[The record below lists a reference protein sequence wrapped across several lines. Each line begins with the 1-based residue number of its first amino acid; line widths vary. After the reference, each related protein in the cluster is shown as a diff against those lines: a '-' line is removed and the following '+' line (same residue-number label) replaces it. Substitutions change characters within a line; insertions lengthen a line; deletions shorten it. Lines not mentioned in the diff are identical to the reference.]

1 MAEEKRKKGFAESKR
16 KFIVSLKKRPHNI
29 PLCMMAIAFI
39 VYSFNLTKISN
50 TTAVINRPL
59 MGLCE
64 FVIML
69 FSILAF
75 VAFLNAYPKRQK
87 PILPMVILLYA
98 LEIIVAGADVL
109 YLRRISEGLQSIQ
122 INASRQFIPQAQSM
136 LTVHIV
142 LVVLSIVL
150 IALIPVIGKALNK
163 IDTSVAIAENEDVQ
177 IELVSDDEGE
187 ASRSGGKRQE
197 SEK

>member
-87 PILPMVILLYA
+87 PILPMVILLYV

-109 YLRRISEGLQSIQ
+109 YLKRISEGLQSIQ
-122 INASRQFIPQAQSM
+122 VNASRQFIPQAQSM

-187 ASRSGGKRQE
+187 AARSGGKRQE

>member
-1 MAEEKRKKGFAESKR
+1 MAEKRNKGFKESWR

-29 PLCMMAIAFI
+29 PLCMMAIAFV

-50 TTAVINRPL
+50 TTAVINRPM

-75 VAFLNAYPKRQK
+75 VVFLNAYPKRQK
-87 PILPMVILLYA
+87 PILPMVILLY
-98 LEIIVAGADVL
+98 LLQGIIIGADFM
-109 YLRRISEGLQSIQ
+109 YLKRIQEGLKSIE
-122 INASRQFIPQAQSM
+122 ITAARMFIPKAQSM

-142 LVVLSIVL
+142 LVIITVIL
-150 IALIPVIGKALNK
+150 IALIPVLGKLLGK
-163 IDTSVAIAENEDVQ
+163 IDTSVALAENKDVN
-177 IELVSDDEGE
+177 IELTDDN
-187 ASRSGGKRQE
+187 
-197 SEK
+197 

>member
-1 MAEEKRKKGFAESKR
+1 MAEKRNKGLKESWR

-29 PLCMMAIAFI
+29 PMCMMVIAFV

-50 TTAVINRPL
+50 TTAVINRPM

-87 PILPMVILLYA
+87 PILPMVILLYILQLA
-98 LEIIVAGADVL
+98 IIFADYT
-109 YLRRISEGLQSIQ
+109 YLTRINEGLSSIQ
-122 INASRQFIPQAQSM
+122 ITAARQFIPQAQSM
-136 LTVHIV
+136 LTVHII
-142 LVVLSIVL
+142 LVILTVVL
-150 IALIPVIGKALNK
+150 IALIPVLGKLLNR
-163 IDTSVAIAENEDVQ
+163 IDTSVAIAENEDVN
-177 IELVSDDEGE
+177 IELADEDDNAE
-187 ASRSGGKRQE
+187 AARSGGKRHE
-197 SEK
+197 NEK

>member
-1 MAEEKRKKGFAESKR
+1 MAEKKNKGFKESWR

-50 TTAVINRPL
+50 TTAVVNQTY

-69 FSILAF
+69 FSVLAF
-75 VAFLNAYPKRQK
+75 VCFLNAYPKRQK
-87 PILPMVILLYA
+87 PIVPMVILLYV
-98 LEIIVAGADVL
+98 LEIIILIADVV
-109 YLRRISEGLQSIQ
+109 YISKINAGLQTIQ
-122 INASRQFIPQAQSM
+122 INASRQFIPQAKSM

-142 LVVLSIVL
+142 LVVISIIL

-163 IDTSVAIAENEDVQ
+163 IDTSVTLAGNDDVA
-177 IELVSDDEGE
+177 IELTDDDEAE
-187 ASRSGGKRQE
+187 AARSGGARQK
-197 SEK
+197 SEN

>member
-1 MAEEKRKKGFAESKR
+1 MAEKRNKGFKESWR

-29 PLCMMAIAFI
+29 PLCMMAIAFV

-50 TTAVINRPL
+50 TTAVINRPM

-75 VAFLNAYPKRQK
+75 VCFLNAYPKRQK
-87 PILPMVILLYA
+87 PILPMVILLYLLQA
-98 LEIIVAGADVL
+98 IIIAADFM
-109 YLRRISEGLQSIQ
+109 YLKRIQEGLKSIE
-122 INASRQFIPQAQSM
+122 ITAARMFIPKAQAM

-142 LVVLSIVL
+142 LVIITVIL
-150 IALIPVIGKALNK
+150 IALIPVLGKLLSK
-163 IDTSVAIAENEDVQ
+163 IDTSVTLAENKDVN
-177 IELVSDDEGE
+177 IELTDDN
-187 ASRSGGKRQE
+187 
-197 SEK
+197 

>member
-109 YLRRISEGLQSIQ
+109 YLARINEGLQSIQ
-122 INASRQFIPQAQSM
+122 VNASRQFIPQAQSM

-187 ASRSGGKRQE
+187 AARSGGKRQE

>member
-1 MAEEKRKKGFAESKR
+1 MAEKKNKGFKESWR

-29 PLCMMAIAFI
+29 PLCMMVIAFI

-50 TTAVINRPL
+50 TTAVVNQTY

-69 FSILAF
+69 FSVLAF
-75 VAFLNAYPKRQK
+75 VCFLNAYPKRQK
-87 PILPMVILLYA
+87 PIVPMVILLYV
-98 LEIIVAGADVL
+98 LEIIILIADVV
-109 YLRRISEGLQSIQ
+109 YISKINAGLQTIQ
-122 INASRQFIPQAQSM
+122 INASRQFIPQAKSM

-142 LVVLSIVL
+142 LVVVSIIL

-163 IDTSVAIAENEDVQ
+163 IDTSVTLAGNDDVA
-177 IELVSDDEGE
+177 IELTDDDEAE
-187 ASRSGGKRQE
+187 AARSGGARQK
-197 SEK
+197 SEN

>member
-1 MAEEKRKKGFAESKR
+1 MAEKKNKGFKESWR

-29 PLCMMAIAFI
+29 PLCMMVIAFV

-50 TTAVINRPL
+50 TTAVVNQTY

-69 FSILAF
+69 FSVLAF
-75 VAFLNAYPKRQK
+75 VCFLNAYPKRQK
-87 PILPMVILLYA
+87 PIVPMVILLYV
-98 LEIIVAGADVL
+98 LEIIILIADVV
-109 YLRRISEGLQSIQ
+109 YISKINAGLQTIQ
-122 INASRQFIPQAQSM
+122 INASRQFIPQAKSM

-142 LVVLSIVL
+142 FVVISIIL

-163 IDTSVAIAENEDVQ
+163 IDTSVALAGNDDVA
-177 IELVSDDEGE
+177 IELTDDDEAE
-187 ASRSGGKRQE
+187 AARSGGARQK
-197 SEK
+197 SEN

>member
-1 MAEEKRKKGFAESKR
+1 MAKQPAGFKEFIRKR
-16 KFIVSLKKRPHNI
+16 IVSLKRKPQMI
-29 PLCMMAIAFI
+29 ALFVFAIAF
-39 VYSFNLTKISN
+39 VSYSLNLTKISN

-187 ASRSGGKRQE
+187 AARSGGKRQE

>member
-75 VAFLNAYPKRQK
+75 VAVLNAYPKRQK

-109 YLRRISEGLQSIQ
+109 YLARINEGLQSIQ
-122 INASRQFIPQAQSM
+122 VNASRQFIPQAQSM

-187 ASRSGGKRQE
+187 AARSGGKRQE

>member
-87 PILPMVILLYA
+87 PILPMVILLYV

-109 YLRRISEGLQSIQ
+109 YLKRISEGLQSIQ
-122 INASRQFIPQAQSM
+122 VNASRQFIPQAQSM

-177 IELVSDDEGE
+177 IELVSDDDGE
-187 ASRSGGKRQE
+187 AARSGGKRQE

>member
-1 MAEEKRKKGFAESKR
+1 MAEKRNKGLKESWR

-29 PLCMMAIAFI
+29 PMCMMVIAFV

-50 TTAVINRPL
+50 TTAVINRPM

-87 PILPMVILLYA
+87 PILPMVILLYVLQLA
-98 LEIIVAGADVL
+98 IIFADYT
-109 YLRRISEGLQSIQ
+109 YLTRINEGLSSIQ
-122 INASRQFIPQAQSM
+122 ITAARQFIPQAQSM
-136 LTVHIV
+136 LTVHII
-142 LVVLSIVL
+142 LVILTVVL
-150 IALIPVIGKALNK
+150 IALIPVLGKLLNR
-163 IDTSVAIAENEDVQ
+163 IDTSVAIAENEDVN
-177 IELVSDDEGE
+177 IELVDEDDNAE
-187 ASRSGGKRQE
+187 ATRSGGKRHE
-197 SEK
+197 NEK

>member
-1 MAEEKRKKGFAESKR
+1 MAEKKNKGFKESWR

-29 PLCMMAIAFI
+29 PLCMMVIAFI

-50 TTAVINRPL
+50 TTAVVNQTY

-69 FSILAF
+69 FSVLAF
-75 VAFLNAYPKRQK
+75 VCFLNAYPKRQK
-87 PILPMVILLYA
+87 PIVPMVILLYV
-98 LEIIVAGADVL
+98 LEIIILIADVV
-109 YLRRISEGLQSIQ
+109 YISKINAGLQTIQ
-122 INASRQFIPQAQSM
+122 INASRQFIPQAKSM

-142 LVVLSIVL
+142 LVVISIIL

-163 IDTSVAIAENEDVQ
+163 IDTSVTLAGNDDVA
-177 IELVSDDEGE
+177 IELTDDDEAE
-187 ASRSGGKRQE
+187 AARSGGARQK
-197 SEK
+197 SEN

>member
-1 MAEEKRKKGFAESKR
+1 MAEKKNKGFKESWR

-29 PLCMMAIAFI
+29 PLCMMVIAFI

-50 TTAVINRPL
+50 TTAVVNQTY

-69 FSILAF
+69 FSVLAF
-75 VAFLNAYPKRQK
+75 VCFLNAYPKRQK
-87 PILPMVILLYA
+87 PIVPMVILLYV
-98 LEIIVAGADVL
+98 LEIIILIADIV
-109 YLRRISEGLQSIQ
+109 YISKINAGLQTIQ
-122 INASRQFIPQAQSM
+122 INASRQFIPQAKSM

-142 LVVLSIVL
+142 LVVISIVL

-163 IDTSVAIAENEDVQ
+163 IDTSVTLAGNDDVA
-177 IELVSDDEGE
+177 IELTDDDEAE
-187 ASRSGGKRQE
+187 AARSGGARQK
-197 SEK
+197 SEN

>member
-1 MAEEKRKKGFAESKR
+1 MAEKKNKGFKESWR

-29 PLCMMAIAFI
+29 PLCMMVIAFI

-50 TTAVINRPL
+50 TTAVVNQTY

-69 FSILAF
+69 FSVLAF
-75 VAFLNAYPKRQK
+75 VCFLNAYPKRQK
-87 PILPMVILLYA
+87 PIVPMVILLYV
-98 LEIIVAGADVL
+98 LEIIILIADVV
-109 YLRRISEGLQSIQ
+109 YISKINAGLQTIQ
-122 INASRQFIPQAQSM
+122 INASRQFIPQAKSM

-142 LVVLSIVL
+142 LVVISIIL
-150 IALIPVIGKALNK
+150 ITLIPVIGKALNK
-163 IDTSVAIAENEDVQ
+163 IDTSVALAGNDDVA
-177 IELVSDDEGE
+177 IELTDDDEAE
-187 ASRSGGKRQE
+187 AARSGGARQK

>member
-1 MAEEKRKKGFAESKR
+1 MAEKKNKGFKESWR

-29 PLCMMAIAFI
+29 PLCMMVIAFI

-50 TTAVINRPL
+50 TTAVVNQTY

-69 FSILAF
+69 FSVLAF
-75 VAFLNAYPKRQK
+75 VCFLNAYPKRQK
-87 PILPMVILLYA
+87 PIVPMVILLYV
-98 LEIIVAGADVL
+98 LEIIILIADVV
-109 YLRRISEGLQSIQ
+109 YISKINAGLQTIQ
-122 INASRQFIPQAQSM
+122 INASRQFIPQAKSM

-142 LVVLSIVL
+142 LVVISIVL

-163 IDTSVAIAENEDVQ
+163 IDTSVTLTGNDDVA
-177 IELVSDDEGE
+177 IELTDDDEAE
-187 ASRSGGKRQE
+187 AARSGGARQK
-197 SEK
+197 SEN

>member
-98 LEIIVAGADVL
+98 LEVIVAGADVL

-122 INASRQFIPQAQSM
+122 VNASRQFIPQAQSM

-187 ASRSGGKRQE
+187 AARSGGKRQE

>member
-1 MAEEKRKKGFAESKR
+1 MAEKKNKGFKESWR

-50 TTAVINRPL
+50 TTAVVNQTY

-69 FSILAF
+69 FSVLAF
-75 VAFLNAYPKRQK
+75 VCFLNAYPKRQK
-87 PILPMVILLYA
+87 PIVPMVILLYV
-98 LEIIVAGADVL
+98 LEIIILIADVV
-109 YLRRISEGLQSIQ
+109 YISKINAGLQTIQ
-122 INASRQFIPQAQSM
+122 INASRQFIPQAKSM

-142 LVVLSIVL
+142 LVVISIIL
-150 IALIPVIGKALNK
+150 ITLIPVIGKALNK
-163 IDTSVAIAENEDVQ
+163 IDTSVTLAGNDDVA
-177 IELVSDDEGE
+177 IELTDDDEAE
-187 ASRSGGKRQE
+187 AARSGGARQK
-197 SEK
+197 SEN

>member
-1 MAEEKRKKGFAESKR
+1 MAEEKRNKGFAESRR

-29 PLCMMAIAFI
+29 PLCMMVIAFV
-39 VYSFNLTKISN
+39 VYSFNLTKVSN
-50 TTAVINRPL
+50 TTAVINKPL

-69 FSILAF
+69 ASILAF

-87 PILPMVILLYA
+87 PILPMVILLYL
-98 LEIIVAGADVL
+98 LEVIVAGGDVI
-109 YLRRISEGLQSIQ
+109 YLSKISEGLQTIQ
-122 INASRQFIPQAQSM
+122 VNASRAFIPKAQSM

-142 LVVLSIVL
+142 LVCLSIVL

-163 IDTSVAIAENEDVQ
+163 IDTSIAIAENEDVQ
-177 IELVSDDEGE
+177 IELTSDDEAE
-187 ASRSGGKRQE
+187 ALRSGGKRQE
-197 SEK
+197 SDK

>member
-1 MAEEKRKKGFAESKR
+1 MAEKRNKGFKESWR

-29 PLCMMAIAFI
+29 PMCMMVIAFV

-50 TTAVINRPL
+50 TTAVINRPM

-87 PILPMVILLYA
+87 PILPMVILLYVLQLA
-98 LEIIVAGADVL
+98 IIFADYT
-109 YLRRISEGLQSIQ
+109 YLTRINEGLSSIQ
-122 INASRQFIPQAQSM
+122 ITAARQFIPQAQSM
-136 LTVHIV
+136 LTVHII
-142 LVVLSIVL
+142 LVILTVVL
-150 IALIPVIGKALNK
+150 IALIPVLGKLLNR
-163 IDTSVAIAENEDVQ
+163 IDTSVAIAENEDVN
-177 IELVSDDEGE
+177 IELVDADDNAE
-187 ASRSGGKRQE
+187 AARSGGKRHE
-197 SEK
+197 NEN